1 MEVFLNRMPG
11 FLKNKRSFYYA
22 VAALAGT
29 MVGVG
34 VFGIPFSFAKSGFWI
49 GAFSLI
55 VVALITLVLDLMYG
69 EIILRTQRI
78 HQVTGYTEI
87 YLGSAYKKVIFFSV
101 ALVLYSALLI
111 YMIIAG
117 DFLSNIFS
125 SIIYISPAT
134 YSLVFFFVMSFL
146 ILAGIKRISW
156 VELLLAVLF
165 SLMIIIISA
174 VGWPKINPA
183 NFSGIQKEFW
193 FLPYGILLFAFAGF
207 SAIPIQRELLGDK
220 ERFLKKA
227 IILTVAFVSV
237 LYFIF
242 AFTVVGISGDITT
255 PDAISGLYEFLGGKI
270 VFLGSLFGI
279 LAVST
284 SFLMLG
290 SAFLEIFN
298 LDYGISRKL
307 SWLLVI
313 TPPFILFLGGLRAF
327 IGIMSLAGAVAIGLE
342 GIIVILIYAK
352 AKSKGDRVPEY
363 SLELP
368 KFIYYLMMLVFLAG
382 IVYSI
387 FVG

>member
-1 MEVFLNRMPG
+1 MEVFLNRTFG
-11 FLKNKRSFYYA
+11 FFKNKRSFYYA
-22 VAALAGT
+22 IAALAGT
-29 MVGVG
+29 MVGMG

-55 VVALITLVLDLMYG
+55 AVALITLVLDLMYG
-69 EIILRTQRI
+69 EIVLRTQRI
-78 HQVTGYTEI
+78 HQMTGYTEI
-87 YLGSAYKKVIFFSV
+87 YLGSAYKKIIFFSI
-101 ALVLYSALLI
+101 ALVSYSALLI

-125 SIIYISPAT
+125 SIIYISPVT
-134 YSLVFFFVMSFL
+134 YSLVFFFAMSFL
-146 ILAGIKRISW
+146 VLAGIKRISW

-165 SLMIIIISA
+165 SSVIVAISV

-183 NFSGIQKEFW
+183 NFSGIQPEFW
-193 FLPYGILLFAFAGF
+193 FLPYGILLFAFAGLP
-207 SAIPIQRELLGDK
+207 AIPIQRELLGDK

-227 IILTVAFVSV
+227 IIFAVAFVSV

-298 LDYGISRKL
+298 LDYGISRRW
-307 SWLLVI
+307 SWLMVVA
-313 TPPFILFLGGLRAF
+313 PPFILFLGGLRTF
-327 IGIMSLAGAVAIGLE
+327 IGIMSLAGAVAVGLE
-342 GIIVILIYAK
+342 GIIMILIYAK

-368 KFIYYLMMLVFLAG
+368 KFIYYLMMLVFLTG